1 MINSIIYIFN
11 GSMLVK
17 SYLRTFTV
25 KAELE
30 DEEKR
35 LRDIY
40 GSHNIFI
47 YSI

>member
-1 MINSIIYIFN
+1 MIMSIIYIFK
-11 GSMLVK
+11 GSVLVK
-17 SYLRTFTV
+17 SYLRTFTG

-35 LRDIY
+35 LRDIH